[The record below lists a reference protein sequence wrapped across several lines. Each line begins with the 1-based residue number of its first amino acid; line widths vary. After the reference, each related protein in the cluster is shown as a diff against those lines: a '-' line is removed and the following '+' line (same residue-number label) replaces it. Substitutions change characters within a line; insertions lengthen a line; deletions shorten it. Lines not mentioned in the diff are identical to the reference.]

1 MSQFLRISEWQF
13 DTAATGGIG
22 IEILSASGGSIILAD
37 PIKQRHSFSY
47 SGFGLGF
54 ISFPI
59 PKVKLPPVPILNRTI
74 EVTGA
79 SKSFDGG
86 GILFMTESLHG
97 EELSKAD
104 LQGGTVYLDGG
115 TGLLAGYGGSVMLL
129 GINTAYLAP
138 WLLNPGL
145 GANLAANAI
154 KQAPALLVMRGQT
167 EGLLASV
174 LGVSAMLGYLH

>member
-79 SKSFDGG
+79 AKSFDGG
-86 GILFMTESLHG
+86 GILFMTESFHG
-97 EELSKAD
+97 KELSKAD

-129 GINTAYLAP
+129 GLTLPTWHLGCSIQGWAQIWPQMPLNRHPLYWLCVDKLKACSRAFLA
-138 WLLNPGL
+138 
-145 GANLAANAI
+145 
-154 KQAPALLVMRGQT
+154 
-167 EGLLASV
+167 
-174 LGVSAMLGYLH
+174 